1 MADLSRTPGQTV
13 GPFFGYALPFS
24 SDSELVAPSH
34 PDAIRL
40 HGHVIDGA
48 GNGVPDA
55 LIEIWQRGPDGAV
68 VYQPGSMC
76 REGYSFTGWG
86 RAATDPDGHYSFS
99 TIMPAAGPAG
109 AAPMFA
115 VCVFA
120 RGLLDRLFTR
130 AYVATDDSRDAFLDS
145 LEHERRETL
154 IVRCDTDRSYI
165 FDIVLQG
172 AGETVFL
179 KYS

>member
-1 MADLSRTPGQTV
+1 MLELSRTPGQTV
-13 GPFFGYALPFS
+13 GPFFSYALPFT

-68 VYQPGSMC
+68 AREPGSVH
-76 REGYSFTGWG
+76 RDGYTFTGWG
-86 RAATDPDGHYSFS
+86 QAATDPDGHYSFS
-99 TIMPAAGPAG
+99 TVLPGAGPGG
-109 AAPMFA
+109 ADPMFA

-130 AYVATDDSRDAFLDS
+130 AYIATDDSHDIFLDS
-145 LEHERRETL
+145 LENERRETL
-154 IVRCDTDRSYI
+154 VARAEADRSYI

>member
-1 MADLSRTPGQTV
+1 MPELSRTPGQTV
-13 GPFFGYALPFS
+13 GPFFGYAMPFTN
-24 SDSELVAPSH
+24 DSELVAPSH

-55 LIEIWQRGPDGAV
+55 LIEIWQRGSDGAV
-68 VYQPGSMC
+68 VDQPGSMH
-76 REGYSFTGWG
+76 RDGYSFTGWG
-86 RAATDPDGHYSFS
+86 RAATDSAGHYSFS
-99 TIMPAAGPAG
+99 TVLPGAGTDRTV
-109 AAPMFA
+109 PMFS

-130 AYVATDDSRDAFLDS
+130 AYVVIDGAHDTFLDS
-145 LEHERRETL
+145 LEDERRDTL
-154 IVRCDTDRSYI
+154 IARAETDRSYI

-179 KYS
+179 RYG